1 MAIVHSDL
9 HRHVTLL
16 SYGAR
21 VAFAAAIIMI
31 GLTIGVKHW
40 PCDIAHI
47 AGCPA
52 WVRHASAPPAS
63 HKKVVFLK
71 TNPSSR
77 LPVNEERM
85 AAATEG
91 QQLGA
96 EMAGVS
102 RRTAQAPAGP

>member
-1 MAIVHSDL
+1 MAIAHSDP
-9 HRHVTLL
+9 HRDLTLL

-63 HKKVVFLK
+63 HKKVVVLK
-71 TNPSSR
+71 TNDPNR
-77 LPVNEERM
+77 LPVNEEKV

-91 QQLGA
+91 RQLGA
-96 EMAGVS
+96 EMVS
-102 RRTAQAPAGP
+102 RPTAQASARP

>member
-63 HKKVVFLK
+63 HKKVAVLK

-77 LPVNEERM
+77 LPAIAEKM
-85 AAATEG
+85 AAAAEG
-91 QQLGA
+91 RRLGA
-96 EMAGVS
+96 EMAA
-102 RRTAQAPAGP
+102 RRTDDAKGGP